1 MEFEARSD
9 QSLSPLPPK
18 NLATEH
24 VMGSRDFQE
33 RVTAMAR
40 KLMFERG
47 MTEDQAYN
55 APEMLDLIDK
65 LLNRGAYGNRIAL
78 I

>member
-1 MEFEARSD
+1 MEFEMRSD
-9 QSLSPLPPK
+9 QSLSPPPPK
-18 NLATEH
+18 NLATEG
-24 VMGSRDFQE
+24 VMDSRDFQE
-33 RVTAMAR
+33 RVTTMAR

-65 LLNRGAYGNRIAL
+65 LLNRGAYGVRLNL

>member
-1 MEFEARSD
+1 MELETRSD
-9 QSLSPLPPK
+9 GSLSLTPYRDLT
-18 NLATEH
+18 TED
-24 VMGSRDFQE
+24 VIDGRDFQE
-33 RVTAMAR
+33 RVAAMAR

-55 APEMLDLIDK
+55 APEMLDLVDK
-65 LLNRGAYGNRIAL
+65 LLNRGAYGDRLNL

>member
-1 MEFEARSD
+1 MECEARSD
-9 QSLSPLPPK
+9 QSSPLHPK
-18 NLATEH
+18 NLATED

-65 LLNRGAYGNRIAL
+65 LLNRGAYRDRLNL

>member
-1 MEFEARSD
+1 MEFETRSD
-9 QSLSPLPPK
+9 DLLAPITPMG
-18 NLATEH
+18 LATGD
-24 VMGSRDFQE
+24 VMDSRDFQDL
-33 RVTAMAR
+33 VTAMAR

-65 LLNRGAYGNRIAL
+65 LLNRGAYGNRLNL

>member
-18 NLATEH
+18 NLATED
-24 VMGSRDFQE
+24 VPGSHDFHE

-55 APEMLDLIDK
+55 APETLDLIDK
-65 LLNRGAYGNRIAL
+65 LLNRGAYRNGLDL